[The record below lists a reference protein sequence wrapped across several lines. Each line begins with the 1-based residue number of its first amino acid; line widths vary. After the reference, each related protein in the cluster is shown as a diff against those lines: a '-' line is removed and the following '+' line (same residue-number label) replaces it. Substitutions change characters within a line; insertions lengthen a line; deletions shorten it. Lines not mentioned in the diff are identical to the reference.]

1 MGEKLNTMSDFI
13 DTYRD
18 IIVQIATP
26 YSTGTGFFLKDRGL
40 IVTNHHVV
48 EGNREVVIE
57 GARFKKQLATV
68 RYADRKYD
76 LAFLDGPTNGP
87 ELPEVQLGVGKNPRE
102 RDPVTAIGHPFGLK
116 FSVKSGI
123 ISSAREVMNNIPYL
137 HIDAALNPGNS
148 GGPLVDNDG
157 DVIGVNTF
165 IIQNGDNIGFSLPV
179 HFLSD
184 SLEDFLKTSADN
196 ACRCSACSNV
206 VSEKTVDKGFC
217 SFCGNRVQLPGSVD
231 EYLPTGVPRTIEALI
246 TKTGHDVQLSRSGPN
261 CWEIQQ
267 GSAKI
272 NITYHD
278 KSGLMAAD
286 AVLCQ
291 LPKENIKP
299 LYEYLLRENFST
311 EALTLSVHEQDI
323 LLSLIIYDRYLNEET
338 GMQALQRLFEKA
350 DYYDNVLVEQYGAQW
365 PTGAEG

>member
-1 MGEKLNTMSDFI
+1 MSDFI

-26 YSTGTGFFLKDRGL
+26 YSTGTGFYLKDRGL

-48 EGNREVVIE
+48 EGNRAVIIE

-68 RYADRKYD
+68 RYTDRKYD
-76 LAFLDGPTNGP
+76 LAFLDGPENGA
-87 ELPEVQLGVGKNPRE
+87 ELPEVHLGIGKNLRE

-116 FSVKSGI
+116 FSVKNGI
-123 ISSAREVMNNIPYL
+123 ISSTREVMNNIPYL

-157 DVIGVNTF
+157 DVVGINTF

-179 HFLSD
+179 GFLND
-184 SLEDFLKTSADN
+184 SLEDYLKANADDT
-196 ACRCSACSNV
+196 CRCSACSNV
-206 VSEKTVDKGFC
+206 VSAKTVENGFC

-231 EYLPTGVPRTIEALI
+231 EYLPTGIPRTIESLI
-246 TKTGHDVQLSRSGPN
+246 TRTGHDVSLSRGGPN
-261 CWEIQQ
+261 CWEILQ

-278 KSGLMAAD
+278 KTGLMTAD
-286 AVLCQ
+286 AILCQ

-299 LYEYLLRENFST
+299 LYEYLLRENFT
-311 EALTLSVHEQDI
+311 NEALTLSVHEQDI
-323 LLSLIIYDRYLNEET
+323 LLSLLIYDRYLNDET

-350 DYYDNVLVEQYGAQW
+350 DFYDNVLVEQYGAQW
-365 PTGAEG
+365 PAANDGL